1 MTVLFTLSLNI
12 LELKSQ
18 CTEGVKYVNFH
29 LRTLITIITCENH
42 SNRTAHS
49 QFTIWNLKNKLN
61 LRPRYPLF
69 CNLFKWLHLNMQ
81 YIFYKQFKMRD
92 IGQVG
97 DKVVFKIE
105 VLHVEIEFINI
116 SKCEVL

>member
-69 CNLFKWLHLNMQ
+69 CN
-81 YIFYKQFKMRD
+81 
-92 IGQVG
+92 
-97 DKVVFKIE
+97 
-105 VLHVEIEFINI
+105 
-116 SKCEVL
+116 